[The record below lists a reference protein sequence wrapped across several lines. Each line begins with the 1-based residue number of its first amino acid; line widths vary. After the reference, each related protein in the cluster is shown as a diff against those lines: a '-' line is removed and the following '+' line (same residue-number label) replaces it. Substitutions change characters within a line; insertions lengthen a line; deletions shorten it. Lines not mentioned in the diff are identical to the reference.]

1 LRDARRV
8 TFHTKQE
15 QDSRY
20 PESLTTRRARCVTS
34 DRSVARVRRAAET
47 RFSLRSSSARAEHF
61 SFTGMSDYNASLARA
76 CACQSPIAGSVSLVS
91 FAAASSRALRVRTPR
106 RGAAVQRSY
115 AQPRWLISGDST
127 RSFCSVR
134 PSVRPFVHSF
144 VRSSVRCSVCTSARD
159 GTQTRSD
166 EAAAHRD
173 AKLAGSARSGA
184 RLLLVFIYLSLSLFH
199 TFSLAPT
206 CLQCLHTRRMY
217 RIYAAAVPS
226 PCVIAEI
233 TSRGAAGPVHA

>member
-1 LRDARRV
+1 MRRRRREESNVLRDARRV

-134 PSVRPFVHSF
+134 PSVRSFIRSF
-144 VRSSVRCSVCTSARD
+144 VRQFVAPSAHPHATVLRREVTRRPRTATRNSPGAPEAALVSSSCLSISLFPFFIRSLLLPRVSSVSTRAGCT
-159 GTQTRSD
+159 GYT
-166 EAAAHRD
+166 
-173 AKLAGSARSGA
+173 
-184 RLLLVFIYLSLSLFH
+184 RLLCLP
-199 TFSLAPT
+199 LA
-206 CLQCLHTRRMY
+206 
-217 RIYAAAVPS
+217 S
-226 PCVIAEI
+226 
-233 TSRGAAGPVHA
+233 